1 MLRILLFS
9 VIAQFLVIAPAFS
22 ETSPWPEYWKEIVSP
37 IPSPGGV
44 KWFYGTWG
52 PITDYDYAQ
61 FSEVTIVPGVEM
73 TDQPYGASTA
83 WQDPYRVLYE
93 GEDRVLLGFH
103 NKCAPNAYVP
113 EGTKSCLYVRLY
125 GIVLHEDYKNRMLM
139 MRLLCDV
146 QPYSLYEQDPEAF
159 TKMLLGSLCG
169 ANWDEIRTG
178 KGWMTQVLVPG
189 STLRWDT
196 KRYLPPNCENPRY
209 TFENNR
215 CGISQD

>member
-9 VIAQFLVIAPAFS
+9 AMAQILLIAPGFS
-22 ETSPWPEYWKEIVSP
+22 EAPPWPEYREVVSP

-44 KWFYGTWG
+44 AWFYGTWG
-52 PITDYDYAQ
+52 PMTDADYAQ

-73 TDQPYGASTA
+73 TQPYGLPTA

-125 GIVLHEDYKNRMLM
+125 AVVLHEEYKT
-139 MRLLCDV
+139 LC
-146 QPYSLYEQDPEAF
+146 
-159 TKMLLGSLCG
+159 
-169 ANWDEIRTG
+169 
-178 KGWMTQVLVPG
+178 
-189 STLRWDT
+189 
-196 KRYLPPNCENPRY
+196 
-209 TFENNR
+209 
-215 CGISQD
+215 